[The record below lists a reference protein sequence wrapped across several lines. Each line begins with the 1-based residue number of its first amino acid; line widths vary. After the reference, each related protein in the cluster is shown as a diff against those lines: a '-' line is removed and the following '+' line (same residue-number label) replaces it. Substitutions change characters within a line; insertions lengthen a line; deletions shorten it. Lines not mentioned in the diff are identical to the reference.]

1 MTKEQFKAQY
11 INELTAV
18 CANLGIAVDWLVT
31 IIGVETANTYSPS
44 ITNGI
49 GCVGL
54 IQFCPSHGDVAVG
67 STTAQLK
74 QMTVKQQLPYVQKYF
89 EVQKQTFGMQW
100 NSFADVYMTVFLPAY
115 ASKPDSFTVSQNIVN
130 SNPYLFQNPNDKT
143 LGTLRA
149 RMNSFCMYCDN
160 KKASNS
166 FLPNAAASIS
176 SISSPDFL
184 GKLLGVTA
192 ILAAAYILYTLWKT
206 KTY

>member
-1 MTKEQFKAQY
+1 MTKEQFKATY
-11 INELTAV
+11 INQLTTV
-18 CANLGIAVDWLVT
+18 CANLGIAVDWLVA
-31 IIGVETANTYSPS
+31 IIGVETANTYSS
-44 ITNGI
+44 TITNGI

-54 IQFCPSHGDVAVG
+54 IQFCPGHGDVAVG

-74 QMTVKQQLPYVQKYF
+74 QMTVEQQLPYVQKYF

-115 ASKPDSFTVSQNIVN
+115 ASKPDSFTVSQTIAN
-130 SNPYLFQNPNDKT
+130 SNPYLFQNPNDRT

-149 RMNSFCMYCDN
+149 RMNSFCTYCN
-160 KKASNS
+160 NTKASTS

-176 SISSPDFL
+176 AISSPDFL

-192 ILAAAYILYTLWKT
+192 ILGAFYILYKIWQA